1 MSGKS
6 AREERREERLRQ
18 ETEVGREDRRKR
30 LLQFGAGAVFV
41 AVIAVAVIIIV
52 AASGGGSSGGD
63 VNLEN
68 VNLVENELSSI
79 PQEGLTL
86 GQSSAK
92 VKLYEYGDLQC
103 PVCKAYSEEII
114 PELINSEVRGGAAKI
129 EFRNFTI
136 IGPESTPAGAA
147 AIAAG
152 KQGKGWNYLELFY
165 RNQGKES
172 SGYVTDEFMEEV
184 ARGAGVPNIAK
195 WNKDRKDP
203 KTIEEVEATTA
214 EAQQK
219 LGFTGTP
226 SFAVEGPGTSGKETL
241 GTPGS
246 AESLEESIEEAG

>member
-6 AREERREERLRQ
+6 SREERREQRLQQESEVDRQ
-18 ETEVGREDRRKR
+18 DRRKR
-30 LLQFGAGAVFV
+30 LLQIGSAAVFV
-41 AVIAVAVIIIV
+41 VIVVVAVVIVIAG
-52 AASGGGSSGGD
+52 SGGSGSGGD
-63 VNLEN
+63 VNLED
-68 VNLVENELSSI
+68 VKLVENQLSSI
-79 PQEGLTL
+79 PQEGLVL
-86 GQSSAK
+86 GQSQAK

-152 KQGKGWNYLELFY
+152 MQGKGWNYLELFY
-165 RNQGKES
+165 RNQGTER
-172 SGYVTDEFMEEV
+172 SGYVTDEFMTEV
-184 ARGAGVPNIAK
+184 ARGAGVPNIAQ
-195 WNKDRKDP
+195 WNKDRKSA
-203 KTIEEVEATTA
+203 KVISEVEATTA
-214 EAQQK
+214 EAAK